1 MRVNTFSYPGDY
13 SPWHIAC
20 WNSFQESW
28 EASGGWSLEDWS
40 KMKSAVLVSGV
51 WKISADWLDWDPK
64 NPQTSSPT
72 SLSANC
78 PPNRPHRPEPRIFEW
93 GFKRNRPKSWQWKQK
108 QWKPIK
114 GRSPAKNGSK
124 VPNRVTTLNPYKS
137 GLEWTFE
144 ALPVPKII
152 SWESSSC
159 RKRTQ
164 VNCTSGGR
172 AMAVQRGQ
180 PSVEFLQNWWKTLI
194 CVQTLVSQ
202 AWSGVLQ
209 KFKNLE
215 PSEWSALAMEQA
227 PRTVAPLEGKLQPDR
242 VGKHHRIFTNFALK
256 WPYLGPEIDFFR
268 NSKG

>member
-1 MRVNTFSYPGDY
+1 MAGYEYFITPRENPRRRSVGLQN
-13 SPWHIAC
+13 
-20 WNSFQESW
+20 
-28 EASGGWSLEDWS
+28 EARFNQL
-40 KMKSAVLVSGV
+40 
-51 WKISADWLDWDPK
+51 
-64 NPQTSSPT
+64 
-72 SLSANC
+72 C
-78 PPNRPHRPEPRIFEW
+78 W
-93 GFKRNRPKSWQWKQK
+93 GFKRNQPKSWQWKQK

-114 GRSPAKNGSK
+114 RRSEAKNCSK
-124 VPNRVTTLNPYKS
+124 VTFRVTTLNPYKS

-152 SWESSSC
+152 SWEFSSC

-172 AMAVQRGQ
+172 AMAIQRGL
-180 PSVEFLQNWWKTLI
+180 PSVEFLQNWWKLLI

-242 VGKHHRIFTNFALK
+242 VSKCHSIFTNFGKMTISRAWNGLFQKFKKLK
-256 WPYLGPEIDFFR
+256 SLV
-268 NSKG
+268 